1 MTPKHKEE
9 LNAINQKTN
18 ELRRLINSCRCD
30 RLTLE
35 YMLEYVKLRD
45 AKKALKAKIKKERK
59 TKGE

>member
-30 RLTLE
+30 RLIWNICWN
-35 YMLEYVKLRD
+35 MLSYVTPKKL
-45 AKKALKAKIKKERK
+45 
-59 TKGE
+59 